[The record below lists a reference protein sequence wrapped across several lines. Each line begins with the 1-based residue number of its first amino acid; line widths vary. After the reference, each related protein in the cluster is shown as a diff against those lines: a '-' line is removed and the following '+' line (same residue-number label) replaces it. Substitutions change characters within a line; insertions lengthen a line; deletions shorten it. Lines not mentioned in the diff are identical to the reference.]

1 MPDMTLDFEGFVQV
15 RLATDPDPS
24 DEPRG
29 VSGWT
34 HAAAGEP
41 DLDRV
46 LVLQDDEGRR
56 VRRSR
61 GPAVGVTVRAVG
73 GDTRHPLVGA
83 PVRLLDG
90 PKFEGRNWIVASD
103 GFEPIDPLHLHIAGA
118 GVVLDKRHLLTGPA
132 GDPVPF
138 YRITPEEL
146 ARRTPSLEADADA
159 QREIFTALGIP
170 DGGPAAWRQARKT
183 QLQQDLDE
191 LPPAEV
197 ETATALRLR
206 ITDLDIGGP
215 AVRTVGV
222 RMRYSLA
229 LSGPGRATDD
239 AQVFRDRVDADSDWP
254 IDFWVGGWDADALCM
269 YMRGR
274 LSLPLA

>member
-1 MPDMTLDFEGFVQV
+1 MSDMALDFEGFVQV
-15 RLATDPDPS
+15 RLASDPDPS

-46 LVLQDDEGRR
+46 LVLQDDDDRR

-61 GPAVGVTVRAVG
+61 GPVVGVTVRRVG

-83 PVRLLDG
+83 AVQLLDG

-103 GFEPIDPLHLHIAGA
+103 GFEPIDPLHLRIVGA
-118 GVVLDKRHLLTGPA
+118 GVVLDKRHVLTDPA
-132 GDPVPF
+132 GAPAPF
-138 YRITPEEL
+138 YTITPEQL

-159 QREIFTALGIP
+159 QQEIFTALGIP
-170 DGGPAAWRQARKT
+170 DGDPAAWRRARQK
-183 QLQQDLDE
+183 QLQQDLDD
-191 LPPAEV
+191 LPPVDVSA
-197 ETATALRLR
+197 TTALRLR
-206 ITDLDIGGP
+206 ITDLGIGGP
-215 AVRTVGV
+215 AVGTVGV
-222 RMRYSLA
+222 RMRYALA
-229 LSGPGRATDD
+229 LSGPGSVTDD
-239 AQVFRDRVDADSDWP
+239 AQVLHERVDADADWP

-269 YMRGR
+269 YMKGR